1 MGRKKNDPPDRAFM
15 MARVARTERISPT
28 CVRLTLD
35 GVDGLEARGVD
46 HWCRLFFARQGQD
59 VLALPSST
67 TEIGWYLQYLATPKT
82 RRPWVRAYTMRKV
95 RPDVGEVDIDFVIH
109 AGPDGS
115 IGPAARFALDAQPGD
130 RVGFLDQRVGFTPDH
145 PHDWT
150 LLIGD
155 ETALPAI
162 AGICGS
168 LPASARGVAI
178 IEVPTAGDRQEFTA
192 PPGIDITWV
201 ARDESPRDHGRPG
214 ELALHALT
222 TAALPD
228 GDVHAHAIG
237 ESGLATGARRHL
249 VHDRGVPKRHVDF
262 VGYCGHGRAA
272 TS

>member
-115 IGPAARFALDAQPGD
+115 IGPAARFARGSGVPAGARAAVDVRSRHGWRGSHPDGSRDASRRTPAVPDPARRAPG
-130 RVGFLDQRVGFTPDH
+130 PD
-145 PHDWT
+145 
-150 LLIGD
+150 
-155 ETALPAI
+155 
-162 AGICGS
+162 
-168 LPASARGVAI
+168 
-178 IEVPTAGDRQEFTA
+178 
-192 PPGIDITWV
+192 
-201 ARDESPRDHGRPG
+201 
-214 ELALHALT
+214 LT
-222 TAALPD
+222 TGGPD
-228 GDVHAHAIG
+228 G
-237 ESGLATGARRHL
+237 
-249 VHDRGVPKRHVDF
+249 
-262 VGYCGHGRAA
+262 
-272 TS
+272 

>member
-115 IGPAARFALDAQPGD
+115 IGPACPVRA
-130 RVGFLDQRVGFTPDH
+130 
-145 PHDWT
+145 
-150 LLIGD
+150 
-155 ETALPAI
+155 
-162 AGICGS
+162 
-168 LPASARGVAI
+168 
-178 IEVPTAGDRQEFTA
+178 
-192 PPGIDITWV
+192 
-201 ARDESPRDHGRPG
+201 GRPTRG
-214 ELALHALT
+214 PCRLPRPEGWFHAR
-222 TAALPD
+222 P
-228 GDVHAHAIG
+228 
-237 ESGLATGARRHL
+237 
-249 VHDRGVPKRHVDF
+249 PP
-262 VGYCGHGRAA
+262 
-272 TS
+272 